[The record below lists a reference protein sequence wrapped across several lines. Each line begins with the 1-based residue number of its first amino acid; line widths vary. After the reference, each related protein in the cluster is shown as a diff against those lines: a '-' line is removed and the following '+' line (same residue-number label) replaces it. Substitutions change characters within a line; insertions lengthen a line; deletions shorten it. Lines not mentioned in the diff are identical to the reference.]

1 MDIDWDDKPAPPVTK
16 YVRPGTHEMLVVSAD
31 EMTSKKGHPMLKL
44 VLRAESGPD
53 RGLHVYEY
61 LNVGHPM
68 ESVRGMAKQK
78 LRQLAAAVGIERP
91 FNTAELAGKRCKAIT
106 FLDGNDN
113 YGLTARVRSFA
124 KSEQDQGDPNADDCP
139 F

>member
-1 MDIDWDDKPAPPVTK
+1 MF
-16 YVRPGTHEMLVVSAD
+16 VVSAD
-31 EMTSKKGHPMLKL
+31 ETTSKKGHPMLKL

-61 LNVGHPM
+61 LNVGHPT
-68 ESVRGMAKQK
+68 ESVRVMAKQK
-78 LRQLAAAVGIERP
+78 LRQLAAAVGIERA
-91 FNTAELAGKRCKAIT
+91 FNTAELAGKRCMATTYI
-106 FLDGNDN
+106 DGNDD

-124 KSEQDQGDPNADDCP
+124 KSEQDQGDPNAPDMP